1 MSVAVRCARCVAERR
16 AATLAAKVDGSFRS
30 ACVTGSLL
38 VLVALASPLPVLA
51 QAAAAVSV
59 DSPAARARAHFE
71 RGLEHARNEAW
82 VDALEAFRASLALLD
97 RPATRL
103 NVGAA
108 LLRLGRNLEARAE
121 MDALLASSLGESER
135 AQAITIR
142 DHAVEGIRSVEVA
155 LEPSDAVVSID
166 GATAAVRAGHI
177 EVDPGRHTLE
187 ARAEGHVSEV
197 REIGPNDSALIVRLR
212 PAPAHLR
219 VLASVPSAR
228 IVLDGEERGHGTFT
242 GEVESGR
249 HQLEVAADGYTD
261 FERWV
266 TLSPAEEAEVLAQ
279 LEPRRGEDLL
289 ESPWFWVTG
298 VGVIVVAGVGIGLG
312 VGLTSSGGLD
322 GGSVGDVLR
331 PR

>member
-1 MSVAVRCARCVAERR
+1 MSGCLLFA
-16 AATLAAKVDGSFRS
+16 LAA
-30 ACVTGSLL
+30 VTP
-38 VLVALASPLPVLA
+38 ARALA
-51 QAAAAVSV
+51 QASAAGTVS
-59 DSPAARARAHFE
+59 DSPAARARALFE
-71 RGLEHARNEAW
+71 RGIEHANNESW
-82 VDALEAFRASLALLD
+82 VEALEAFRASLAVLD
-97 RPATRL
+97 RPATHL

-121 MDALLASSLGESER
+121 MDALLSASELGESER

-142 DHAVEGIRSVEVA
+142 DHAVEGIRRVEVA
-155 LEPSDAVVSID
+155 LDPSEAIVSVDGAPAVVRD
-166 GATAAVRAGHI
+166 GRI
-177 EVDPGRHTLE
+177 EVDPGRHTIE

-197 REIGPNDSALIVRLR
+197 REIGPGEGALILRLR
-212 PAPAHLR
+212 PAPARLR
-219 VLASVPSAR
+219 VLVSVPTAR
-228 IVLDGEERGHGTFT
+228 IVLDGEERGRGTLT
-242 GEVESGR
+242 TEVESGR